1 MSAIFQNRRGFLRH
15 AAAGFGYTA
24 FAGLAALES
33 LNAKGSQNPLLPKA
47 PHFEPKAK
55 RVIFLFMQGG
65 PTQHETF
72 DFNPDLA
79 KYAGM
84 RSEMEQAG
92 GAQSGKILP
101 SVFDFKPGGESGLP
115 ISDVFPHLREHA
127 DADRVE
133 WNQS

>member
-33 LNAKGSQNPLLPKA
+33 LGAKGSQNPLLPKA

-65 PTQHETF
+65 PDPARHVRLQPQCGQVCRQAIGDGTF
-72 DFNPDLA
+72 DWH
-79 KYAGM
+79 AG
-84 RSEMEQAG
+84 RQDFGAG
-92 GAQSGKILP
+92 L
-101 SVFDFKPGGESGLP
+101 
-115 ISDVFPHLREHA
+115 
-127 DADRVE
+127 
-133 WNQS
+133 